1 MPDNY
6 SNNRS
11 SQYLVRTAVRPHRPY
26 VANSYTNQLTY
37 KERLVRQQSRTA
49 NTGMGTLGGFGIGSG
64 LGGSGIGMA
73 GLGGIGGGT
82 VQSSQGNFFSPQ
94 LSTDFLE
101 LPQSLRERREI
112 YRHFYNSDELVGQ
125 ALDLH
130 TELPL
135 SKVRLAA
142 PKPRL
147 APKGFKSPED
157 YGKYILSRFERMCK
171 RVKLFQRLITMVH
184 HFWLDGIA
192 VIFAEDSTVDVP
204 PEVGHTLKR
213 VKTAVLTESG
223 EPVEHE
229 DNVWVEKED
238 QADREFEYYRKNYK
252 GWEKIIVLPIDKVQI
267 TTFNFTDKSIMELIP
282 SDRDKALIEKA
293 RMGDPTAARL
303 VEEIPEEVRGHIENG
318 RLIPLGT
325 DPDEGSFAYVLTGS
339 KSADEVLGQ
348 SVLNRC
354 LRTLY
359 YREKLRQAQTSIAS
373 RAMTPKR
380 IVWAEGLS
388 DTDVDQLREQV
399 DLSLVDPDYSIVANY
414 EIHWEEMGS
423 RDRLLDLSVE
433 YEQTERRLLAGLGVT
448 ESLMSG
454 ESLYSGDRLKLEV
467 INQRYLHLREI
478 LQEYVEEYLFRPVAQ
493 RMGFVEED
501 EWGQEVVLFP
511 RLSFTRLPLRD
522 SQDTF
527 DALYNLYSKGSIS
540 IDLVL
545 EMLNIDPHDT
555 RVKIERDLFTVNDAI
570 FNEILRS
577 LYNEVGRMLAEKSDV
592 LERVAKYM
600 NLQMKPE
607 PKEGEEGGGRF

>member
-1 MPDNY
+1 MPNY
-6 SNNRS
+6 TNSPIGP
-11 SQYLVRTAVRPHRPY
+11 QYIVRTSLRQHRPY
-26 VANSYTNQLTY
+26 VASSFSSQLTP
-37 KERLVRQQSRTA
+37 KERLARQQQKVA
-49 NTGMGTLGGFGIGSG
+49 NGMGTAGGYGVGGGFGGS
-64 LGGSGIGMA
+64 SIGMGGA
-73 GLGGIGGGT
+73 GSTIL
-82 VQSSQGNFFSPQ
+82 SSQGNFFSPQ

-101 LPQSLRERREI
+101 LPQSIRERREI

-125 ALDLH
+125 ALDIH

-157 YGKYILSRFERMCK
+157 YGKYILSRFQRMCD

-184 HFWLDGIA
+184 HYWLDGLA
-192 VIFAEDSTVDVP
+192 CIFAEDSVVEVP
-204 PEVGHTLKR
+204 PEVGHTRQR
-213 VKTAVLTESG
+213 VKQAVLKEDG
-223 EPVEHE
+223 VPVEEEVDVWTE
-229 DNVWVEKED
+229 DETTEE
-238 QADREFEYYRKNYK
+238 REFTYYRKHYR
-252 GWEKIIVLPIDKVQI
+252 GWEKLIVLPIDRVKI
-267 TTFNFTDKSIMELIP
+267 TTFDYTDKSIVELIP
-282 SDRDKALIEKA
+282 SNRDRVLIDKARTGDPIAQKLVQEIPDEVRDHIEKGQA
-293 RMGDPTAARL
+293 
-303 VEEIPEEVRGHIENG
+303 
-318 RLIPLGT
+318 IPLGT
-325 DPDEGSFAYVLTGS
+325 DPEEGSFAYILTGS
-339 KSADEVLGQ
+339 KDADSSLGH
-348 SVLNRC
+348 SILDRC

-388 DTDVDQLREQV
+388 DVDVDMLREQV
-399 DLSLVDPDYSIVANY
+399 DLSLVDPDYSIVTNY
-414 EIHWEEMGS
+414 EVHWEEMGS
-423 RDRLLDLSVE
+423 RDRLLDLSTE

-478 LQEYVEEYLFRPVAQ
+478 LQEYVEESLFRPVAQ
-493 RMGFVEED
+493 RMGFIEED

-511 RLSFTRLPLRD
+511 RLSFTRMPLRD

-527 DALYNLYSKGSIS
+527 DALMNLYQKGSIS
-540 IDLVL
+540 IDLIL
-545 EMLNIDPHDT
+545 ELLNIDPDDT
-555 RVKIERDLFTVNDAI
+555 RMKIERDLFTVNDAL

-592 LERVAKYM
+592 LDRVAKYM
-600 NLQMKPE
+600 QLKLKPE
-607 PKEGEEGGGRF
+607 EPEEGASRF